1 MSIVTSLP
9 EERLLA
15 MHSTKPKASLL
26 TALALGASL
35 ALSVSACEQPD
46 CSGTLSS
53 CESAPMTIRVRPVDQ
68 EEGPGDLEQGDWTIG
83 VSTEEG
89 DFEWV
94 CSVGNTNVDCG
105 FGEANVSVGV
115 QRGEISFRAWNAS
128 YPQWPAVQILPERFS
143 MTIRSPSGITR
154 GQSWTF
160 EPDHEGAAD
169 CVQCQFHDETL
180 VLEEIDEL

>member
-1 MSIVTSLP
+1 MTSLR
-9 EERLLA
+9 EARLLA
-15 MHSTKPKASLL
+15 LQATKPKASLL

-35 ALSVSACEQPD
+35 ALSVSACEQPV
-46 CSGTLSS
+46 CNGSTLSS
-53 CESAPMTIRVRPVDQ
+53 CGSSPMTIRVRPVDQ

-115 QRGEISFRAWNAS
+115 ERGEINFRAWNTS
-128 YPQWPAVQILPERFS
+128 YPQWTAVQILPERFS